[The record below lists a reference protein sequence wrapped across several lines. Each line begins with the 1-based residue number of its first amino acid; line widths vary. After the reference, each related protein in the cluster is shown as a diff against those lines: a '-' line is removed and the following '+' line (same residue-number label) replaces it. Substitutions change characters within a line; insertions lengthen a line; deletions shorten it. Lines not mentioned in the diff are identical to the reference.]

1 MTLSTHL
8 HKYHKTEVQRGSEN
22 ETDIQHSPNYKSLET
37 QSNQTKP
44 ELNPA
49 EKHNIE
55 VLRYDDRDAS
65 LEISTVDEDRDIA
78 QYFENEISEDEY
90 ESETLSCN
98 YCDEEFKESKPLF
111 EHLIEKHDAC
121 KMCYGYGF
129 TQGGCYECGASR
141 S

>member
-98 YCDEEFKESKPLF
+98 YCDEKFKE
-111 EHLIEKHDAC
+111 
-121 KMCYGYGF
+121 
-129 TQGGCYECGASR
+129 
-141 S
+141 